1 MIIIREFHTA
11 HKKTNYKRMKTALLI
26 VDVQNDY
33 FKGGAMPLDD
43 AFEACKNIRFILERF
58 RDKNLPV
65 IYIRH
70 LSSRPGATFFI
81 PGTSG
86 SEIHPLLQPL
96 PEEVVVEKHYPNSF
110 RQTNLLTVLQDLKI
124 TDLVVCGMMTHMC
137 VDATVRAA
145 KDLGFDCT
153 VISDACATRALS
165 IQGKNVSSVDV
176 QTAFLSA
183 FEYFYATVLN
193 TQQYL

>member
-1 MIIIREFHTA
+1 MQ
-11 HKKTNYKRMKTALLI
+11 TALLI
-26 VDVQNDY
+26 IDVQNDY
-33 FKGGAMPLDD
+33 FEGGTMPLDG
-43 AFEACKNIRFILERF
+43 AFEACKRIRLILEHF
-58 RDKNLPV
+58 RDKGLPV
-65 IYIRH
+65 VYIRH

-81 PGTSG
+81 PGTPG

-96 PEEVVVEKHYPNSF
+96 PGETVIEKHYPNSF
-110 RQTNLLTVLQDLKI
+110 RQTTLLTVLQDLKVTNLI
-124 TDLVVCGMMTHMC
+124 VCGMMTHMC

-145 KDLGFDCT
+145 KDFGFDCT
-153 VISDACATRALS
+153 VISDACATRTLS

-183 FEYFYATVLN
+183 FEYFYATVLT